1 MRESGAWSSRLT
13 CWGARCSMRLQRCVP
28 LPVHLLRRAQA
39 VLKPLN
45 RFRLLKAGR
54 MCMAQVLM
62 AEDAQP
68 SHAADKAAQLAGV
81 AARATAAET
90 PQV

>member
-13 CWGARCSMRLQRCVP
+13 CWGARCSACSAVYPCLCICSTGHRPCP
-28 LPVHLLRRAQA
+28 LD
-39 VLKPLN
+39 
-45 RFRLLKAGR
+45 RFRLFKAGR
-54 MCMAQVLM
+54 MCTVQVLM

-68 SHAADKAAQLAGV
+68 SHAADKATQLAGV